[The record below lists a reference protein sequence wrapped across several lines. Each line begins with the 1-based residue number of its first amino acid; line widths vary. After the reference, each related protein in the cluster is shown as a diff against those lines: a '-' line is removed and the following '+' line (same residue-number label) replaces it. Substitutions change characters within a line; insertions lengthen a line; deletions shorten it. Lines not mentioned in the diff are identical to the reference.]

1 MPFVVGLTGGIG
13 SGKSTVAS
21 CFSECGA
28 KVIDADDI
36 SRVLTQSGSP
46 VLDELAQAFG
56 ADILNSEGQL
66 NRSLL
71 AERAFASQEL
81 TETLN
86 SIMHPKIREVA
97 LSQIKGQPD
106 NVIVVYDMPLLVETG
121 SENLCDLVVVVTA
134 PVEQRI
140 SRLTASRSM
149 SIADIQQRIAQQSPD
164 SVRVKAADF
173 IITNQGSLEDLYAQ
187 CKPVWAL
194 ILDAA
199 HQSTR
204 RTLS

>member
-28 KVIDADDI
+28 TVIDADEI
-36 SRVLTQSGSP
+36 SRELTQSDSP

-56 ADILNSEGQL
+56 ADILNSQGQL

-71 AERAFASQEL
+71 AERAFASRDL

-86 SIMHPKIREVA
+86 SIMHRKIREMA
-97 LSQIKGQPD
+97 LSRIQSQPD
-106 NVIVVYDMPLLVETG
+106 NAIVVYDMPLLVETG

-134 PVEQRI
+134 PMEQRI
-140 SRLTASRSM
+140 SRLTAFRSM
-149 SIADIQQRIAQQSPD
+149 SPEDIQQRIAQQSPD
-164 SVRVKAADF
+164 SVRNQAADF
-173 IITNQGSLEDLYAQ
+173 IITNQGSLEDLYSQ
-187 CKPVWAL
+187 CKSVWAF

-199 HQSTR
+199 RHSTR

>member
-28 KVIDADDI
+28 TVIDADEI
-36 SRVLTQSGSP
+36 SRELTQSDSP

-56 ADILNSEGQL
+56 ADILNSQGQL

-71 AERAFASQEL
+71 AERAFASRDL

-86 SIMHPKIREVA
+86 SIMHRKIREMA
-97 LSQIKGQPD
+97 LSRIQRQPD
-106 NVIVVYDMPLLVETG
+106 NAIVVYDMPLLVETG

-134 PVEQRI
+134 PMEQRI
-140 SRLTASRSM
+140 SRLTAFRSM
-149 SIADIQQRIAQQSPD
+149 SPEDIQQRIAQQSPD
-164 SVRVKAADF
+164 SVRNQAADF
-173 IITNQGSLEDLYAQ
+173 IITNQGSLEDLYSQ
-187 CKPVWAL
+187 CKSVWAF

-199 HQSTR
+199 RHSTR